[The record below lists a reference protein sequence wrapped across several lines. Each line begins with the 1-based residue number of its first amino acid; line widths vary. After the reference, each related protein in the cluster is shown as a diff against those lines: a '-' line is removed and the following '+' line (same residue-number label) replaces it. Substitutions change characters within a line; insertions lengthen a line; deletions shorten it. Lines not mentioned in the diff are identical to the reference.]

1 MKVKDLIK
9 ELNMIE
15 DKDKEVVISF
25 SMPNEVTVNREVVTV
40 LDEDVVYL
48 EDLNL
53 KSIRS

>member
-25 SMPNEVTVNREVVTV
+25 SMSNEVIVNREVVTV
-40 LDEDVVYL
+40 SDEDVVYL

-53 KSIRS
+53 ESIRS

>member
-25 SMPNEVTVNREVVTV
+25 SMSNEAIVNREVVTV
-40 LDEDVVYL
+40 SDEDVVYL

-53 KSIRS
+53 ESIRS